1 MTVLADS
8 TTVARVRLLIEDA
21 LSIDSPGDDVDLIE
35 TGLIDSLG
43 LVTVIAE
50 IEQEFQITFAL
61 DDLDVDQFRTIHRIV
76 ALLEKLLL
84 P

>member
-1 MTVLADS
+1 LTVLADS

>member
-76 ALLEKLLL
+76 ALLEKLLV